1 MSDYKLLTFEN
12 DKDIVISELAGDIY
26 FKFSF
31 TSESLF
37 VTKKE
42 LSELIKILQVFEEKK
57 ENDK

>member
-1 MSDYKLLTFEN
+1 MNDYKLITFEN
-12 DKDIVISELAGDIY
+12 DKDIVISELAGEIY

-31 TSESLF
+31 TSERLF

-57 ENDK
+57 NDK

>member
-1 MSDYKLLTFEN
+1 MSDYKFITFED

-31 TSESLF
+31 TSENLF

-42 LSELIKILQVFEEKK
+42 LSELIKILQGFEEK